1 MSEKITL
8 CEEKM
13 QKTLKNLEGEYLT
26 IRAGRANPHVLD
38 RVSVEYYGVPTPVNQ
53 VGNITVPE
61 PRIIQIQPWDTSLIK
76 AIEKAINQS
85 EIGINP
91 NNDGKVIRLIFPEL
105 TEERRIALTKDIK
118 KKAEEAKVAVR
129 NIRRDTM
136 DALKKQEK
144 AKEITEDE
152 LSTFEDK
159 VQKLTD
165 KYVADIDKK
174 CEAKCKDILS
184 V

>member
-1 MSEKITL
+1 MSEQTKVF
-8 CEEKM
+8 EEKM
-13 QKTLKNLEGEYLT
+13 KKSVSNLNSELLT

-38 RVSVEYYGVPTPVNQ
+38 KVTVEYYGAEVPINQ
-53 VGNITVPE
+53 VASVSTPE
-61 PRIIQIQPWDTSLIK
+61 ARIIAISPFDSTILK
-76 AIEKAINQS
+76 EIEKAINMS
-85 EIGINP
+85 DIGINP

-118 KKAEEAKVAVR
+118 KKAEESKVAVR
-129 NIRRDTM
+129 NVRRDTM

-152 LSTFEDK
+152 LSTFEEK
-159 VQKLTD
+159 VQKMTD
-165 KYVADIDKK
+165 KFIAEIDKK
-174 CEAKCKDILS
+174 CEAKCKDILA

>member
-1 MSEKITL
+1 
-8 CEEKM
+8 M

>member
-13 QKTLKNLEGEYLT
+13 QKTLKNLESEYLT

-38 RVSVEYYGVPTPVNQ
+38 RISVEYYGVPTPVNQ

-105 TEERRIALTKDIK
+105 TEERRKELAKDVK
-118 KKAEEAKVAVR
+118 KKGEAAKVAIR
-129 NIRRDTM
+129 NIRRDAN
-136 DALKKQEK
+136 DSFKKLAK

-152 LSTFEDK
+152 LTSLEEK

-165 KYVADIDKK
+165 KYVADVEKK